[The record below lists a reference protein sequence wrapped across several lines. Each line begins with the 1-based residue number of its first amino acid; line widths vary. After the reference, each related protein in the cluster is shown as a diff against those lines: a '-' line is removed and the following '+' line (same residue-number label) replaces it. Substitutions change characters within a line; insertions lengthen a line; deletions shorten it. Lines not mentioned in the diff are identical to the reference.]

1 MRVISSLLAPPE
13 HLQRAFISSPRF
25 EKVSKSQKVS
35 RKLNNSNLLKMTI
48 TITPTRPRNNSG
60 PRLEIDDDYSEKVRR
75 FSLVLDEQVPKNS
88 PIKKIKK
95 KLQKMLKKQKNGR
108 NSSTKSL
115 FLEKEDSDS
124 EKMNFNISV
133 IHNSSGNS
141 LVFWE
146 ESYAPL

>member
-1 MRVISSLLAPPE
+1 MI
-13 HLQRAFISSPRF
+13 
-25 EKVSKSQKVS
+25 
-35 RKLNNSNLLKMTI
+35 I
-48 TITPTRPRNNSG
+48 TTTPTRPRNNSG

-88 PIKKIKK
+88 PMKKIKK
-95 KLQKMLKKQKNGR
+95 KLQKMLKIQKSG
-108 NSSTKSL
+108 STTKSL

-141 LVFWE
+141 LVYWE
-146 ESYAPL
+146 ESYAQL

>member
-1 MRVISSLLAPPE
+1 
-13 HLQRAFISSPRF
+13 
-25 EKVSKSQKVS
+25 
-35 RKLNNSNLLKMTI
+35 MTI
-48 TITPTRPRNNSG
+48 TTTPTRPRNNSG

-88 PIKKIKK
+88 PMKKIKK
-95 KLQKMLKKQKNGR
+95 KLQKMLKLQKSG
-108 NSSTKSL
+108 STTKSL
-115 FLEKEDSDS
+115 FLEKKDSDS

-141 LVFWE
+141 LVYWE

>member
-1 MRVISSLLAPPE
+1 
-13 HLQRAFISSPRF
+13 
-25 EKVSKSQKVS
+25 
-35 RKLNNSNLLKMTI
+35 MTI
-48 TITPTRPRNNSG
+48 TITPTRPRINSG
-60 PRLEIDDDYSEKVRR
+60 PRLEIDEDYSEKVRR

-95 KLQKMLKKQKNGR
+95 KLQKMLKLQK
-108 NSSTKSL
+108 SSSKNAQFPKSQ
-115 FLEKEDSDS
+115 FLEEKDDSDS

-133 IHNSSGNS
+133 IQNSSGNS